1 MPGYVTSMG
10 FLRLYPWILA
20 RGGWQLL
27 MRVRQVAVGG
37 GAACNALV
45 WRMEAAHPTTQPIA

>member
-1 MPGYVTSMG
+1 MQVEVPGYVTSMV

-27 MRVRQVAVGG
+27 MRVMLKMMAIQTAEHKQNKR
-37 GAACNALV
+37 
-45 WRMEAAHPTTQPIA
+45 

>member
-1 MPGYVTSMG
+1 MPGYVTSMV

-27 MRVRQVAVGG
+27 MRVMQVAVVG

-45 WRMEAAHPTTQPIA
+45 WRMEAAHPTTNVN